1 MFFVDRTLLIVLL
14 WVITERTQPV
24 KILNSKIKLKRLSKN
39 LKIYIVLLLDYQY
52 TYRKRQ
58 KIYYR

>member
-24 KILNSKIKLKRLSKN
+24 KILNSKIKLKWLSKN